1 MADEC
6 ANPLFLG
13 WVKEWWDQAK
23 ERNTKGVLAYRNA
36 YESLK
41 ACPIRFDHPD
51 QLMALKGFGAK
62 TCSRLL
68 ERLAQHCAAN
78 GLPVPPKRRLPAETL
93 SRIAATAP
101 GQSSLSRASTGNAI
115 NEGVVA
121 VAGQTVART
130 RKRKAYVPVL
140 RQGGYAIIMA
150 LSSPE
155 AEGRGWMAKAE
166 IIELAQPHCDASFT
180 VRPPG
185 KFYTAWESVKTL
197 LNHDLIAERGR
208 PAKRYALTEE
218 GWEVAAKL
226 RQAVLGGAGGAAAA
240 AQAAANPLQIPDGQ
254 AGLSTATLDLVP
266 DGPAVTSDDVLPPV
280 EPLELPAGSYS
291 VQLVLDM
298 RERVTGQR
306 TYMEDEL
313 KKRDAKPLVRAL
325 SLGDALWVAK
335 CHDTDLLSRLGAEGD
350 EVVLDYIVERKRQ
363 DDLVSSIRD
372 GRFREQK
379 FRLRRSGV
387 PHVVYIIEESGL
399 DPDMMHRYEDAM
411 QSAIAST
418 QVVNGFFVKRTRSV
432 DETIAYLAK
441 MTKRLEAQ
449 YAGRPLRVLPTSVL
463 TAQNHLPLLR
473 KLRENSSKDSSKD
486 SSDDNSEDSSNSRHC
501 RCAGDA
507 RRQAPSYCVSY
518 PAFASLTSKSE
529 TLTLRDVFLKMLMCT
544 RGVTGERALEIQKV
558 WHTPY
563 EFVQAFQK
571 LDPEGDKDRELDR
584 ELDLDLGL
592 GLDPEKTAGVV
603 RKRKREMVFE
613 KLGRLPGSKRRIT
626 KPISEKLAEAWAGA
640 L

>member
-1 MADEC
+1 MAEEC
-6 ANPLFLG
+6 ANPLFLS

-36 YESLK
+36 YESLR

-68 ERLAQHCAAN
+68 DRLTKHCDAN
-78 GLPVPPKRRLPAETL
+78 GLPVPSKRRLPAETL

-101 GQSSLSRASTGNAI
+101 EQSSLSWASTSNTI
-115 NEGVVA
+115 NEGVIP
-121 VAGQTVART
+121 GQNVTRP

-155 AEGRGWMAKAE
+155 AEGRGWMAKPQ
-166 IIELAQPHCDASFT
+166 IIELAQPHCDTSFT

-197 LNHDLIAERGR
+197 LNNDLIAERGR

-226 RQAVLGGAGGAAAA
+226 RQAVLGGAGGAAVA
-240 AQAAANPLQIPDGQ
+240 AQATQTLQLPGGQ

-266 DGPAVTSDDVLPPV
+266 DGPAITSADALPHVTPI
-280 EPLELPAGSYS
+280 EIPAGSYS

-313 KKRDAKPLVRAL
+313 KKKYVKPLVRAL

-335 CHDTDLLSRLGAEGD
+335 CHDADLLTRLGAEGD
-350 EVVLDYIVERKRQ
+350 EVVLDWIVERKRQ
-363 DDLVSSIRD
+363 DDLVSSIKD

-387 PHVVYIIEESGL
+387 QHVVYLIEESGL

-418 QVVNGFFVKRTRSV
+418 QVANGYFVKRTRSV
-432 DETIAYLAK
+432 DETITCLAN
-441 MTKRLEAQ
+441 MTKRLQ
-449 YAGRPLRVLPTSVL
+449 TRYAGKPLRVLPTSVL
-463 TAQNHLPLLR
+463 TAQNHLPLLS
-473 KLRENSSKDSSKD
+473 KLRA
-486 SSDDNSEDSSNSRHC
+486 DNP
-501 RCAGDA
+501 G
-507 RRQAPSYCVSY
+507 APSYCVSY
-518 PAFASLTSKSE
+518 AAFASLTSKSE

-558 WHTPY
+558 WSTPY
-563 EFVQAFQK
+563 EFVQAFRK
-571 LDPEGDKDRELDR
+571 LDNEENKDFDS
-584 ELDLDLGL
+584 
-592 GLDPEKTAGVV
+592 DPEKTLSVV

-613 KLGRLPGSKRRIT
+613 KLGRLPGTKRRVT
-626 KPISEKLAEAWAGA
+626 KPISEKLAEVWAGVV
-640 L
+640 

>member
-1 MADEC
+1 MAEEC

-13 WVKEWWDQAK
+13 WVKEWWDLAK

-68 ERLAQHCAAN
+68 ERLTQHCAAN
-78 GLPVPPKRRLPAETL
+78 GLPVPPKGRLPAATL
-93 SRIAATAP
+93 SRIASTAP
-101 GQSSLSRASTGNAI
+101 GQSSLSPASTSNAR
-115 NEGVVA
+115 NEGV
-121 VAGQTVART
+121 VAGQTVARS

-140 RQGGYAIIMA
+140 RQGGYGIIMA

-155 AEGRGWMAKAE
+155 AEGRGWMAKPE

-218 GWEVAAKL
+218 GWEVATKL

-240 AQAAANPLQIPDGQ
+240 AQAANPLQIPDGQ
-254 AGLSTATLDLVP
+254 TGLSTATLDLIP
-266 DGPAVTSDDVLPPV
+266 DGPAITSEDILPRV

-335 CHDTDLLSRLGAEGD
+335 CHDPDLLSSLGAEGD
-350 EVVLDYIVERKRQ
+350 EVVLDWIVERKRQ
-363 DDLVSSIRD
+363 DDLVSSIKD

-387 PHVVYIIEESGL
+387 PHVVYVIEESGL
-399 DPDMMHRYEDAM
+399 DPDVMHRYEESM

-418 QVVNGFFVKRTRSV
+418 QVINGYFAKRTRSV

-449 YAGRPLRVLPTSVL
+449 YADKPLRVLPTSVL

-473 KLRENSSKDSSKD
+473 KLREDNPDSGRK
-486 SSDDNSEDSSNSRHC
+486 
-501 RCAGDA
+501 
-507 RRQAPSYCVSY
+507 APSYCVSY

-529 TLTLRDVFLKMLMCT
+529 VLTLRDVFLKMLMCT

-558 WHTPY
+558 WRTPY

-571 LDPEGDKDRELDR
+571 LDPEEDKDLDS
-584 ELDLDLGL
+584 
-592 GLDPEKTAGVV
+592 DPEKITGIV

-613 KLGRLPGSKRRIT
+613 KLGRLPGSKRRVT
-626 KPISEKLAEAWAGA
+626 KPISEKLAEAWACA